1 MLHTGNIG
9 DVLIRTGE
17 IEEAA
22 KMYARQLTLARQYRE
37 RTMEATSYG
46 ALGLANRLM
55 KKFDKALGYHTQEL
69 TLRQEICD
77 MLGKNLLMLSDVI
90 QISMKT
96 KPISNVYY
104 PTKANK

>member
-1 MLHTGNIG
+1 MSLIETGNIG

-22 KMYARQLTLARQYRE
+22 KMYQRQLSLARQYRE

-77 MLGKNLLMLSDVI
+77 MLGNLTFE
-90 QISMKT
+90 ISKVHLA
-96 KPISNVYY
+96 KLF
-104 PTKANK
+104 